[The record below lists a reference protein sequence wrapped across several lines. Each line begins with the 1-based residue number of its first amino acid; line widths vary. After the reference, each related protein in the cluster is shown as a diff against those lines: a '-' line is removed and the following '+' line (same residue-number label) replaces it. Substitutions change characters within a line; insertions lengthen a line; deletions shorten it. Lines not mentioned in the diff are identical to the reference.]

1 MKKFCSLKLDSLGI
15 VGLRIHWRIRSSFW
29 SGLNGDQFV
38 LSFVAIP
45 VRNKFLAFCHPVFP
59 SAVLICSK
67 VMSLFGLPLA
77 NNGTKH
83 LGIFLGL
90 FFAICRA
97 GVQLWVCRR
106 AAALPT
112 FLAYQS
118 RAMHFRLC
126 LLSMVCIDPSL
137 GFREFM
143 QLLHVS
149 VVRPCCLKFVKE
161 IASSFAAPNISEHV
175 VHVYNAGFLDVQPRF
190 RHSLHT
196 KA

>member
-1 MKKFCSLKLDSLGI
+1 MELNIWESSWVCSLQY
-15 VGLRIHWRIRSSFW
+15 VVQVYN
-29 SGLNGDQFV
+29 SGFV
-38 LSFVAIP
+38 D
-45 VRNKFLAFCHPVFP
+45 
-59 SAVLICSK
+59 
-67 VMSLFGLPLA
+67 
-77 NNGTKH
+77 
-83 LGIFLGL
+83 
-90 FFAICRA
+90 
-97 GVQLWVCRR
+97 VQ
-106 AAALPT
+106 P
-112 FLAYQS
+112 
-118 RAMHFRLC
+118 HFRHSLRTKADLC
-126 LLSMVCIDPSL
+126 ISVCGSMVCIDPSL